1 MGIKIVSA
9 GSYVPERV
17 LTNEELERMVDTSDE
32 WIRTRTG
39 IRERRLSEGET
50 TSDMAAEAVFK
61 ALPSQEEAEEIELI
75 VVATATPDAFFP
87 STACKVQSKI
97 ENKRAIAFDVSA
109 ACTGFIYA
117 LYVADSIMR
126 SKGTKK
132 AVVVGAE
139 RFSEI
144 IDWKDRT
151 TCILFG
157 DGAGAVYLEASEDEE
172 GILGF
177 DIGADGSYGELLA
190 VPSVGSNEK
199 YPYYVKMKGNEVFK
213 VAVRT
218 MVDSALRVLEKT
230 GVKPQDISLLIP
242 HQANLRIIRAV
253 AQRLGLD
260 EDRVFVN
267 LDRYGNTSAAS
278 IPIALDE
285 ALRSGRLKKGELAL
299 LVAFGGGFTWGS
311 CVVKV

>member
-1 MGIKIVSA
+1 MGIKIVST
-9 GSYVPERV
+9 GSYLPDKV
-17 LTNEELERMVDTSDE
+17 LTNFDLERMVDTSDQ
-32 WIRTRTG
+32 WITTRTG
-39 IRERRLSEGET
+39 IRERRISEGET
-50 TSDMAAEAVFK
+50 TSDMATEAAVR
-61 ALPSQEEAEEIELI
+61 ALGESSPEEVELI

-87 STACKVQSKI
+87 STACKVQAKI
-97 ENKRAIAFDVSA
+97 ENRGAIAFDVSA
-109 ACTGFIYA
+109 ACTGFIYG

-126 SKGTKK
+126 SKGVSK
-132 AVVVGAE
+132 ALVIGAE
-139 RFSEI
+139 RFSKI
-144 IDWKDRT
+144 VNWKDRS

-157 DGAGAVYLEASEDEE
+157 DGAGAVYLESSDEE

-177 DIGADGSYGELLA
+177 DLGADGSYGELLA
-190 VPSVGSNEK
+190 VPSVGSNEEF
-199 YPYYVKMKGNEVFK
+199 PYYVRMKGNEVFK

-230 GVKPQDISLLIP
+230 GLSPKDISLLIP
-242 HQANLRIIRAV
+242 HQANLRIIRAI
-253 AQRLGLD
+253 AERLGLP
-260 EDRVFVN
+260 EEKVFVN

-311 CVVKV
+311 CVIKV